1 MDNEFAFEL
10 EGKEEKI
17 YATNLIKVQEKEEYN
32 KVEYNKGL
40 Y

>member
-10 EGKEEKI
+10 ERKEEKI
-17 YATNLIKVQEKEEYN
+17 YTTNLIKVQEKEEYN